1 MSNKLDIELFP
12 SNLKGQIKAP
22 PSKSLSHRALICASL
37 SKGQSIITNIV
48 YSEDIL
54 ATIGALEL
62 LGAKFDKQKNRLI
75 IKGVKKIKAPQV
87 AINCNE
93 SGSTLRFLI
102 PIFSL
107 SNKKISFTGKVSL
120 IKRPQSVYEDI
131 FKQDGN
137 TFKVID
143 NKIVVNGSVTAR
155 EYLLKG
161 NISSQFFSGL
171 MFALPLL
178 KGDSTILID
187 GTLESKG
194 YIDLTIKMLEE
205 FGINIQE
212 IKNGYFIKGNQKYAR
227 NNYKVEGDYSQ
238 AAFFLVSGILNGLI
252 NVSNLDHESLQG
264 DKAIIEVIQK
274 MKGKVIYT
282 ENGFI
287 TESSST
293 IGTIVDLS
301 DYPDLGP
308 IIALLGSLSKGKTKI
323 INAGRLRIKES
334 DRIESTVKTLIA
346 LGANISSTKDEIII
360 HGKTALKGGVTVDS
374 YNDHRIAMMIS
385 IAASLSKEKVILT
398 NANAVN
404 KSYPNFF
411 EDFKSVGGKINII
424 KGW

>member
-424 KGW
+424 KG